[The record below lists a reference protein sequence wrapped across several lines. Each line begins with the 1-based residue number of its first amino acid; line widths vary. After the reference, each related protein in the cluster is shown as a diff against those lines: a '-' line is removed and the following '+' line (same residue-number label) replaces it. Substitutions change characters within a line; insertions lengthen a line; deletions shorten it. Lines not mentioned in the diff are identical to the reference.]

1 MALVYSTADGYRE
14 QTQQE
19 LAQQET
25 DRLVAEEQAL
35 LDLLVPTP
43 EEIGKAEFELKCI
56 TLLMEVGLI

>member
-35 LDLLVPTP
+35 LDLLVPTRRNW
-43 EEIGKAEFELKCI
+43 ESGI
-56 TLLMEVGLI
+56 